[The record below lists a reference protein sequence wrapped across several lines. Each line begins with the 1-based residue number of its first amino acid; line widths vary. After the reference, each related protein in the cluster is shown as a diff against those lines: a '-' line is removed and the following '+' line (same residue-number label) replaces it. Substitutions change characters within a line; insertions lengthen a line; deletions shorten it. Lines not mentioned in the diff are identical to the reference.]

1 MPFIAKV
8 TRVLMLAA
16 LSVTTWSAAAQNID
30 IDKPLSIEKQGSF
43 FVGGRDITSET
54 LSTLPQADP
63 KGTVTVEQ
71 MYVQYQVPVHPH
83 SASVVFIHG
92 CCLTGAEWETT
103 PDGRMGW
110 AEYFVRKGFPTYV
123 VDQAARGRS
132 AANATAVGA
141 VKTGKLPPDALPAG
155 FSVGREFAW
164 TLFRFGPRY
173 PQAYAGLQ
181 FPLEAQGEFWKQM
194 VPDWAYSM
202 STPNPTVPSLE
213 LLSGR
218 LKKTVLISHSQSGIY
233 PFQAVAGGAAGVA
246 AIVAVEPTACPAANL
261 DAKPYAGIP
270 ILLLYGDFI
279 SQSPPW
285 AAHYAE
291 CKAFAA
297 SVNAAGGHVDVI
309 ETTQLGML
317 GNSHMLMQDRNNLQI
332 ADVVTG
338 WIKRNVH

>member
-1 MPFIAKV
+1 MSLIAKLKRAL
-8 TRVLMLAA
+8 TLAA
-16 LSVTTWSAAAQNID
+16 LCTATCPAFAQSID
-30 IDKPLSIEKQGSF
+30 IDKPLTIAKQGSF
-43 FVGGRDITSET
+43 FVGGRDITSDT

-71 MYVQYQVPVHPH
+71 MYVQYQVPVRP
-83 SASVVFIHG
+83 SSTSVVFIHG

-132 AANATAVGA
+132 AANAASVGA
-141 VKTGKLPPDALPAG
+141 VKTGKLPPDALPSG

-164 TLFRFGPRY
+164 ALFRFGPRY
-173 PQAYAGLQ
+173 PEAYPGLQ
-181 FPLEAQGEFWKQM
+181 FPLEAQDELWKQM

-202 STPNPTVPSLE
+202 STPNPTVPSLG

-218 LKKTVLISHSQSGIY
+218 LGKTVLISHSQSGIY
-233 PFQAVAGGAAGVA
+233 PFQAVAGGADGIA

-261 DAKPYAGIP
+261 DAKRYATIP

-279 SQSPPW
+279 VESPPW
-285 AAHYAE
+285 AAHYAA

-297 SVNAAGGHVDVI
+297 SVNAAGGHVDVV
-309 ETTQLGML
+309 ETTQLGMH
-317 GNSHMLMQDRNNLQI
+317 GNSHMLMQDRNNLKI
-332 ADVVTG
+332 ADVVTD
-338 WIKRNVH
+338 WIKHKVH